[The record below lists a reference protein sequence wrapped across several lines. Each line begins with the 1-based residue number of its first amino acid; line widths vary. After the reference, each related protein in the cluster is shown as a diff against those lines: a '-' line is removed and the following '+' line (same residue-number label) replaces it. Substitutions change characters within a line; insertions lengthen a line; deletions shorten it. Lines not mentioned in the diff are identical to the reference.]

1 MNYKELLED
10 KELSLT
16 ARAIYIYIKDVG
28 INNISKKG
36 LAEAL
41 NIDRSTIIRIY
52 KELIEAGYIRESRT
66 SINQSSRIEFLK

>member
-1 MNYKELLED
+1 MNYKEIMED

-16 ARAIYIYIKDVG
+16 ARAVYVYIKDVG

-36 LAEAL
+36 LAEEL
-41 NIDRSTIIRIY
+41 NVDRSTIIRIY
-52 KELIEAGYIRESRT
+52 KELVEAGYIRESRT